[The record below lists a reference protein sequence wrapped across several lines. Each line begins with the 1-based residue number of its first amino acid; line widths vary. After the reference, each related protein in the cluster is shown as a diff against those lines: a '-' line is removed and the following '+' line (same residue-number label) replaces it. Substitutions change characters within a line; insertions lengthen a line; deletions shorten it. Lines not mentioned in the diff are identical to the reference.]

1 MIKKGRQEMLIYAH
15 RGASSDFLEG
25 SKAAYLGAI
34 AQGADGFEC
43 DVRLTKDKQII
54 CYHDS
59 DTSRL
64 SNIDLKIAK
73 SGYEELKEKVDP
85 YRLDELL
92 DLSISNKKDLVIES
106 KHPVST
112 GAMIEK
118 QVHKLLKDKES
129 EIKSSGIQI
138 SLISFSYLAT
148 LRNLKS
154 GYQTGYLV
162 KNSNLIRFNP
172 APVIALSIEILRQN
186 PGVVAD
192 QQKKGKKVF
201 IWTVNEASDL
211 HLCAKEGVDAVITDK
226 PEQARKLLGYS

>member
-15 RGASSDFLEG
+15 RGASSDFKEG
-25 SKAAYLGAI
+25 SKAAYIGALS
-34 AQGADGFEC
+34 QGADGFEC

-64 SNIDLKIAK
+64 SNSDLKISK
-73 SGYEELKEKVDP
+73 CSFKELKEKVDP

-92 DLSISNKKDLVIES
+92 DLSISNKKDLVIEL

-118 QVHKLLKDKES
+118 LVHKLLKDKES

-154 GYQTGYLV
+154 SYQTGYLA
-162 KNSNLIRFNP
+162 KNLNLIKINP
-172 APVIALSIEILRQN
+172 APVIGLNIDILRQK
-186 PGVVAD
+186 PGIVAD
-192 QQKKGKKVF
+192 QHKKGKTVF
-201 IWTVNEASDL
+201 VWTVNEAADL
-211 HLCAKEGVDAVITDK
+211 HLCAKEGVDVVITDK

>member
-1 MIKKGRQEMLIYAH
+1 MLIYAH
-15 RGASSDFLEG
+15 RGASSDFKEG
-25 SKAAYLGAI
+25 SKAAYIGALS
-34 AQGADGFEC
+34 QGADGFEC

-64 SNIDLKIAK
+64 SNIDLKISK
-73 SGYEELKEKVDP
+73 SSYKELKEKVDP
-85 YRLDELL
+85 YLLDELL
-92 DLSISNKKDLVIES
+92 ELAISNKKDLVIEL
-106 KHPVST
+106 KHPVPT

-118 QVHKLLKDKES
+118 HVHKLLKSREY

-138 SLISFSYLAT
+138 SLISFSFLAT

-172 APVIALSIEILRQN
+172 APVIALSIGILRQN
-186 PGVVAD
+186 PGVVAE
-192 QQKKGKKVF
+192 QHKRGKKVF
-201 IWTVNEASDL
+201 IWTVNEAADL
-211 HLCAKEGVDAVITDK
+211 DLCSKVGVDAVITDK

>member
-1 MIKKGRQEMLIYAH
+1 MLIYAH
-15 RGASSDFLEG
+15 RGASSDFKEG
-25 SKAAYLGAI
+25 SKAAYIGALG
-34 AQGADGFEC
+34 QGADGFEC

-59 DTSRL
+59 DTNRL
-64 SNIDLKIAK
+64 SNIDLKISK
-73 SGYEELKEKVDP
+73 SSYKELKEKVDP
-85 YRLDELL
+85 YLLEELL
-92 DLSISNKKDLVIES
+92 ELAISNKKDLVIEL

-112 GAMIEK
+112 GALVEK
-118 QVHKLLKDKES
+118 LVHKLLKTRQA
-129 EIKSSGIQI
+129 EIKASGIQI
-138 SLISFSYLAT
+138 SLISFSYFAT

-186 PGVVAD
+186 AEIVAE
-192 QQKKGKKVF
+192 QHKRGKKVF
-201 IWTVNEASDL
+201 IWTVNEAADL
-211 HLCAKEGVDAVITDK
+211 HLCSKLGVDAVITDK

>member
-1 MIKKGRQEMLIYAH
+1 MLIYAH
-15 RGASSDFLEG
+15 RGASSDFKEG
-25 SKAAYLGAI
+25 SKAAYIGAL

-59 DTSRL
+59 DTNRL
-64 SNIDLKIAK
+64 SNIDLKISK
-73 SGYEELKEKVDP
+73 SSYKELKRKVDP

-92 DLSISNKKDLVIES
+92 DLSISNKKDLVIEL

-118 QVHKLLKDKES
+118 LVHKLLKSRKS

-138 SLISFSYLAT
+138 SLISFSYFAT

-162 KNSNLIRFNP
+162 KNPKLIRFNP
-172 APVIALSIEILRQN
+172 APVIALDINIVRHN
-186 PGVVAD
+186 PKVIAD
-192 QQKKGKKVF
+192 QHKKGKIVF
-201 IWTVNEASDL
+201 VWTVNEATDL
-211 HLCAKEGVDAVITDK
+211 LLCAKEGVDVVITDK